1 MEKSIDERIEYLNKF
16 FNYFH
21 LNNENF
27 SKSLQNDIQ
36 VITPI
41 LKYNEELLTT
51 SEKEKMIFLSEN
63 LKEEKE
69 KKEEISNINTLDNL
83 IKILKQINL
92 ELKVQNEKLNLSYEA
107 QKINFEKEQE
117 NIPFNN
123 TINNFEKLNIKIPF
137 SNVPQIN
144 EILTTLNK
152 IHQIKEEIKIEK
164 EKRDEINKELREEKT
179 KYKNFYNLPCDINQ
193 VRNLVEIKREEYNN
207 LNKNKINI

>member
-51 SEKEKMIFLSEN
+51 SEKEKMIFFSESLN
-63 LKEEKE
+63 EEKE

-92 ELKVQNEKLNLSYEA
+92 ELKVQNEKLNISYEA

-164 EKRDEINKELREEKT
+164 QKRDEINKELQEKKA
-179 KYKNFYNLPCDINQ
+179 KYKNFENLPCDINQ
-193 VRNLVEIKREEYNN
+193 IRNLVEIKREEYNN
-207 LNKNKINI
+207 MKKK

>member
-63 LKEEKE
+63 LNEEKE
-69 KKEEISNINTLDNL
+69 KKRR
-83 IKILKQINL
+83 
-92 ELKVQNEKLNLSYEA
+92 
-107 QKINFEKEQE
+107 NF
-117 NIPFNN
+117 
-123 TINNFEKLNIKIPF
+123 
-137 SNVPQIN
+137 
-144 EILTTLNK
+144 
-152 IHQIKEEIKIEK
+152 
-164 EKRDEINKELREEKT
+164 
-179 KYKNFYNLPCDINQ
+179 KYKYI
-193 VRNLVEIKREEYNN
+193 R
-207 LNKNKINI
+207 